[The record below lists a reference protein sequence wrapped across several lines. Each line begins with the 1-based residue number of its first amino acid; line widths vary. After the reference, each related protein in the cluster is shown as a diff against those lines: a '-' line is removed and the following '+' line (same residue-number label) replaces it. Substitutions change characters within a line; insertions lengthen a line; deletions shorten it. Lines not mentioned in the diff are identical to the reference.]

1 MATSRGRIFDPY
13 QKNPSS
19 LFPGGTSLIL
29 IFFYDYDY
37 DYDYDFDFDYDFD
50 YDYEASFAS
59 SCIAVVCSC
68 IRLHRV
74 A

>member
-1 MATSRGRIFDPY
+1 MATSRGRHIADPY

-19 LFPGGTSLIL
+19 LFPGGTFLIL

-37 DYDYDFDFDYDFD
+37 DFDFDYDYDFDF
-50 YDYEASFAS
+50 DYEASFAS
-59 SCIAVVCSC
+59 SCIAV
-68 IRLHRV
+68 